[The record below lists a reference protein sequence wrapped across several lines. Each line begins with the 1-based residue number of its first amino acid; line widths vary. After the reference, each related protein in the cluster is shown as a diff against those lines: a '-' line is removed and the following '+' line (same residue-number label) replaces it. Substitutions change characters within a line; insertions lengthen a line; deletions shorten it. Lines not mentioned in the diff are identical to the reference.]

1 MSHQTDYQS
10 IIAGSFDVEDS
21 DGSRPGDVEGVS
33 IPVIISNSEAA
44 TLLAAYDETDPNSPS
59 EEISR
64 EIARA
69 VLSALL
75 RYSTS

>member
-1 MSHQTDYQS
+1 MIHVDYNQVSTSS
-10 IIAGSFDVEDS
+10 ISIDDTHGTSVDV
-21 DGSRPGDVEGVS
+21 DGYV
-33 IPVIISNSEAA
+33 IPVIISNAEAA
-44 TLLAAYDETDPNSPS
+44 TLLAAYDEADTTSPS